1 MTPSSFTHAE
11 IEELLGAYTLDAV
24 DAGEREVIEAH
35 LQGCPRCRAEV
46 DAGLEVAAGLAQTG
60 TPAPEGVWDRIAEAI
75 GGETPPPLRLVAA
88 PVDVVAPPAVP
99 RPEGSKPAGRRLFLV
114 AAAVA
119 AALVIIALTTQ
130 AIRQPGGD
138 RPVDLAAAASAAFD
152 DPRAEVGELVDDDGE
167 VLATVAV
174 TPDGSGFLRVEDLPS
189 IDDGVYQ
196 LWGAT
201 PEHVVSLGVFGDDE
215 DVVAFHADSSMRTLM
230 VTHEAEPVERSER
243 APVVVG
249 ELA

>member
-1 MTPSSFTHAE
+1 MNPSSFTHAE

-24 DAGEREVIEAH
+24 DAGEREAIEAH

-46 DAGLEVAAGLAQTG
+46 DAGREVAAGLAQTG
-60 TPAPEGVWDRIAEAI
+60 APAPDGVWDRIAEAI

-88 PVDVVAPPAVP
+88 PVDAGASPAAP
-99 RPEGSKPAGRRLFLV
+99 RPGSKPAGRRLFLV

-119 AALVIIALTTQ
+119 AALVIVALTTQ
-130 AIRQPGGD
+130 AIRQPDGN
-138 RPVDLAAAASAAFD
+138 RPADLAAAAAAAFD
-152 DPRAEVGELVDDDGE
+152 DPQAEVGELVDDDGE

-174 TPDGSGFLRVEDLPS
+174 APEGSGFLRVADLPA
-189 IDDGVYQ
+189 IEDGVYQ

-201 PEHVVSLGVFGDDE
+201 PESVVSLGVFGDDE
-215 DVVAFHADSSMRTLM
+215 DVVAFHADPSMRTLM
-230 VTHEAEPVERSER
+230 VTHEDEPVERSER